1 LSRHRFCFIFFF
13 LYVVVVVVDDDD
25 VDVVVDDVCLLI
37 TILST
42 VSIATVTS

>member
-1 LSRHRFCFIFFF
+1 M
-13 LYVVVVVVDDDD
+13 LYQDIDSVSSVYFDLDDDD
-25 VDVVVDDVCLLI
+25 DGLLI